1 MKEMKNREARA
12 QEFMNKMA
20 DNVLAKMDKKQ
31 QLEDMMLARYENE
44 KEMRQR

>member
-1 MKEMKNREARA
+1 
-12 QEFMNKMA
+12 MA